1 MCEAG
6 SPLAFYK
13 HGGGVEFGT
22 TKQKKKICSNYCTER
37 DLNTTAPDCIMQL
50 HRRLSH
56 AVAVSFWLLYSLL
69 IRNAKIISH
78 RRGRREK
85 KKERLVLYKVN
96 IPEEHA
102 KHSLDSADKLKVFI
116 KRTAPW
122 T

>member
-1 MCEAG
+1 
-6 SPLAFYK
+6 
-13 HGGGVEFGT
+13 
-22 TKQKKKICSNYCTER
+22 
-37 DLNTTAPDCIMQL
+37 MQL

-69 IRNAKIISH
+69 IRNAKIISR

-85 KKERLVLYKVN
+85 KKRLVLYKVN
-96 IPEEHA
+96 IREEHA

-116 KRTAPW
+116 IRTTPW